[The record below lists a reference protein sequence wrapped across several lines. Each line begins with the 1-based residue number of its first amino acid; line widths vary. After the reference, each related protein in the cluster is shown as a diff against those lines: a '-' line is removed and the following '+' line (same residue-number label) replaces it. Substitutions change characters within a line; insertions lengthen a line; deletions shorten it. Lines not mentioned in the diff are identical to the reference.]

1 MYNNDVYFVYK
12 IERND
17 TMSEKKEDLRIRRT
31 HKLLCEAMFALLETQ
46 SFDEISVV
54 NICDKAMVHRATF
67 YKHFKDKYEF
77 MEYVTK
83 VKLRDFYNESK
94 KLADFS
100 DKDKLYKAMI
110 DNILIFIEENKKM
123 LQLAASSSNNNF
135 FDSLHRIVYEELH
148 SCLTSSQKNGETYR
162 APVDIFAK
170 FLTGGFMSLVRWW
183 LEEGNSYTREEMA
196 KHIECMLISGGKQ
209 ISE

>member
-1 MYNNDVYFVYK
+1 
-12 IERND
+12 
-17 TMSEKKEDLRIRRT
+17 MSEKKEDLRIRRT
-31 HKLLCEAMFALLETQ
+31 HKLLCEAMFSLLETQ

-83 VKLRDFYNESK
+83 VKLRDFYAQSK

-100 DKDKLYKAMI
+100 DKEKLYRAMI
-110 DNILIFIEENKKM
+110 DNILIFIEENKRM
-123 LQLAASSSNNNF
+123 LQIAAASSNNNF
-135 FDSLHRIVYEELH
+135 FDSLHRIIYEELH
-148 SCLTSSQKNGETYR
+148 SFLTSSQKNGETYR

-183 LEEGNSYTREEMA
+183 LEDDNTYTREEMA
-196 KHIECMLISGGKQ
+196 KHIECMLISGGKE